1 MLVVAAILEDASGRV
16 LLAQRPAGKQHAGLW
31 EFPGGKIELGESGF
45 DALRRELH
53 EELGID
59 IVSASRFMCVRRQRS
74 FGTLVLDA
82 WRVSAWL
89 GEAVANEHSALIWRH
104 PQEASTLPLCEADV
118 PICRAAGWPAR
129 YAITPD
135 PGSEVSEHYLAQIKD
150 GLRRGIGLLQWR
162 APSLAAA
169 KYREAAI
176 TLRTLAHAHGA
187 RLLLNATPELAL
199 ELGADG
205 VHLNAA
211 RLRSTAPSSLS
222 CAANFLVAASV
233 HDAQELAQAEAIGAD
248 FVVISPVRATP
259 SHPLATPIGWNGF
272 QSLLMRGD
280 LPAYALGG
288 LGPEDVTEARQQGAL
303 GVAGISAF
311 W

>member
-118 PICRAAGWPAR
+118 PICRAAG
-129 YAITPD
+129 
-135 PGSEVSEHYLAQIKD
+135 
-150 GLRRGIGLLQWR
+150 
-162 APSLAAA
+162 
-169 KYREAAI
+169 
-176 TLRTLAHAHGA
+176 
-187 RLLLNATPELAL
+187 
-199 ELGADG
+199 
-205 VHLNAA
+205 
-211 RLRSTAPSSLS
+211 
-222 CAANFLVAASV
+222 
-233 HDAQELAQAEAIGAD
+233 
-248 FVVISPVRATP
+248 
-259 SHPLATPIGWNGF
+259 
-272 QSLLMRGD
+272 
-280 LPAYALGG
+280 
-288 LGPEDVTEARQQGAL
+288 
-303 GVAGISAF
+303 
-311 W
+311 